1 MAELTGTKDGSAL
14 ADQVDFNGML
24 RRSALRIPDITFMR
38 PLQDFRRAKPGFYP
52 DHAIHA
58 AFACARLDLNFI
70 PLDGDSG
77 LLFRVA
83 SATASRCFGGG
94 RCSAFPQND
103 ATAATLANDKYFT
116 QRILQQAGISTLSGE
131 YFFLNSRH
139 CAHRPPG
146 HERTDATA
154 YFAGL
159 DHRAFAKPLQGSRG
173 DFARPL
179 IGPNMLAN
187 YMDEV
192 AHFYDSILLQ
202 PIVSGDEYRIFLLD
216 GNDVFTVR
224 KFPPALIGDGIRS
237 LRELLAAHDRNLQA
251 HGLSPT
257 GTALDDTSNADG
269 VFPAGHH
276 YPLPG
281 RMNRSAGGTMAFA
294 RPHHHDAA
302 IALAR
307 QAAQALGLRAA
318 AVDLFININDDP
330 AAMAV
335 IEINANPSI
344 RFLEDSGRDD
354 LILTIWR
361 HTFTSIGLL
370 HV

>member
-1 MAELTGTKDGSAL
+1 MPT
-14 ADQVDFNGML
+14 
-24 RRSALRIPDITFMR
+24 
-38 PLQDFRRAKPGFYP
+38 LQDLRQSKPVFYP
-52 DHAIHA
+52 DHTIHA
-58 AFACARLDLNFI
+58 EFACANLGLSFTS
-70 PLDGDSG
+70 LDGDTG

-83 SATASRCFGGG
+83 SETASHCFGGG

-116 QRILQQAGISTLSGE
+116 QRILEDAGISTLSGQ
-131 YFFLNSRH
+131 YFFLHARH
-139 CAHRPPG
+139 RAHRPPG
-146 HERTDATA
+146 HERADAMA

-159 DHRAFAKPLQGSRG
+159 DHHAFTKPLNGSRG

-179 IGPNMLAN
+179 TGPDALVN

-192 AHFYDSILLQ
+192 AQFYDSVLLQ
-202 PIVSGDEYRIFLLD
+202 PTVSGDEYRIFLLD
-216 GNDVFTVR
+216 GDEVFTVR
-224 KFPPALIGDGIRS
+224 KFPPTLTGDGMHS

-251 HGLSPT
+251 HGLSPSGVT
-257 GTALDDTSNADG
+257 FDDAG
-269 VFPAGHH
+269 EAGRILPAGQCRE
-276 YPLPG
+276 LPG
-281 RMNRSAGGTMAFA
+281 RTNRSAGGAMAFA
-294 RPHHHDAA
+294 RPHHHEFAVT
-302 IALAR
+302 LAR
-307 QAAQALGLRAA
+307 RATQALGLRAA
-318 AVDLFININDDP
+318 AVDLFTGVDGDP

-361 HTFTSIGLL
+361 HTFISIGLL